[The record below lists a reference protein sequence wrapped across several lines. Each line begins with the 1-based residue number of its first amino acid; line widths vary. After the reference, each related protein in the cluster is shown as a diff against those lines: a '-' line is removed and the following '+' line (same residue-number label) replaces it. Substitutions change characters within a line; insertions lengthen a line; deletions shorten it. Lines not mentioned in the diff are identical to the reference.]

1 MIDFQEIAIT
11 VFEKQGVKPSEVT
24 MTIPGDFVYI
34 HLHTT
39 PEHPGERVLGLN
51 IRLDSDQEGNGT
63 WPTRTLVRWP
73 ELTDATAQE
82 AREIARLL
90 AAAAEVAA
98 AFDAATG
105 AEEEA
110 LSYEESVAQN
120 LEQAGLKVVP
130 RSEE

>member
-11 VFEKQGVKPSEVT
+11 VLEKQGINPSEVA

-51 IRLDSDQEGNGT
+51 IRLDSDLEGNGT
-63 WPTRTLVRWP
+63 WPTKTQVRWP
-73 ELTDATAQE
+73 EVPDATAHE
-82 AREIARLL
+82 AREVARLL

-98 AFDAATG
+98 AFDATTG
-105 AEEEA
+105 AEEVA

-120 LEQAGLKVVP
+120 LERAGLNVVP
-130 RSEE
+130 KSEE